1 VAALGSSVDACRMHH
16 DGNGALYM
24 LIRLTTSGALRI
36 ALATCALVLQAQAQ
50 TSAQTPQPPA
60 QAPAP
65 PSGKTLASSAGLM
78 VYPSNGQSADQQAQD
93 EAQCFNWARDQ
104 SGYDPMNPPPTPAAP
119 STPGGSDDGDVE
131 RGALGG
137 AAVGAAGGAI
147 IGAIAGN
154 AGKGAGIGAATGLLA
169 GGMRAHDQEEQRDER
184 ARAQAQASREEQRA
198 ARQELANKFRRGM
211 AVCLEARGYATK

>member
-1 VAALGSSVDACRMHH
+1 MHH
-16 DGNGALYM
+16 DPNRARYT

-50 TSAQTPQPPA
+50 TSAQASPQTSAQTP
-60 QAPAP
+60 APA
-65 PSGKTLASSAGLM
+65 SGKTLTSSAGLM
-78 VYPSNGQSADQQAQD
+78 VYPSKGQSADQQAQD

-104 SGYDPMNPPPTPAAP
+104 SGYDPMNPPPTPTAP
-119 STPGGSDDGDVE
+119 STSAGSDGDVA
-131 RGALGG
+131 RGAVGG
-137 AAVGAAGGAI
+137 AAVGAAVGAATGAI

-169 GGMRAHDQEEQRDER
+169 GGMRAHTQ
-184 ARAQAQASREEQRA
+184 EEQRA
-198 ARQELANKFRRGM
+198 AQQELANKFKRGM